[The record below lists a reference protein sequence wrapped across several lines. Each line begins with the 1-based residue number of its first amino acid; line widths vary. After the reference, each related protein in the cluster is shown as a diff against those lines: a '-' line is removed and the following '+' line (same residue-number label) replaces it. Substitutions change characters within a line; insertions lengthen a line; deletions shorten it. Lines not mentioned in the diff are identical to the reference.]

1 MLSRKP
7 LIAVVLAV
15 LTSCSN
21 GGRPSP
27 DAVSHRPSPSPSP
40 KPVICPLT
48 GREASKEIDVDRSAL
63 AVKIDNST
71 AARPQAG
78 LDSAD
83 IVYEELAEGGITR
96 FMAVFQC
103 SDASALGPIRSA
115 RLVDADIL
123 MEYAPVLFAFSG
135 ANSIVRTKVDS
146 TAGITDIRF
155 GNHGPAYRRE
165 RGRPAPHDLFSSSE
179 KLRALSSLR
188 GAPRLALRFD
198 PNASAI
204 PTPTPAPRNTISPS
218 VSATATTPPGKQ
230 VSFDY
235 SSSANA
241 TSYTYDPTS
250 NAYLRFQ
257 RKVAHKL
264 VTGRQVSAVNVII
277 MRVRVTQ
284 GTIRDAIGNYSPDIT
299 VVGEGRLVVMRG
311 GVATEGRWV
320 RETLSRK
327 TRFVDSQGKPINL
340 LPGNTWINLV
350 PTDRQVTVT

>member
-1 MLSRKP
+1 MNRKL
-7 LIAVVLAV
+7 LIVLALAV

-21 GGRPSP
+21 GGRPST
-27 DAVSHRPSPSPSP
+27 DAVSQKPSPSPSP
-40 KPVICPLT
+40 KPIICPLT
-48 GREASKEIDVDRSAL
+48 GREASKGIDADRPAL
-63 AVKIDNST
+63 AVKIENST

-115 RLVDADIL
+115 RLVDVDIL
-123 MEYAPVLFAFSG
+123 LEYAPVLFAFSG

-146 TAGITDIRF
+146 TVGITDIRF
-155 GNHGPAYRRE
+155 GKHGAAYHRE

-188 GAPRLALRFD
+188 GAPSSGLRFD

-204 PTPTPAPRNTISPS
+204 PTPTPARNSASPS
-218 VSATATTPPGKQ
+218 VSATVTTPPGRQ
-230 VSFDY
+230 VTFDY

-241 TSYTYDPTS
+241 TSYTYDPTVK
-250 NAYLRFQ
+250 AYLRFQ
-257 RKVAHKL
+257 GKVAHKL

-277 MRVRVTQ
+277 MQVRVRQ
-284 GTIRDAIGNYSPDIT
+284 GTIRDSIGNYSPDIT
-299 VVGEGRLVVMRG
+299 VVGEGKVVVLRG

-320 RETLSRK
+320 RESLSRR